1 MEALRAPRP
10 AAIMCAFW
18 PLIASTL
25 ISVAGG
31 LLSLTDHAYTEH
43 MARQIQIQ
51 NMDPAQEQTITRAV
65 SASTIV
71 VGLVVTVVM
80 WVLLA
85 FKVRAGRNWARDLVM
100 VFWLLGAVSLWAFFS
115 LYPTVVYQI
124 LAVVPSLLILAAIV
138 AMFRPQARVVFRGG
152 K

>member
-1 MEALRAPRP
+1 
-10 AAIMCAFW
+10 
-18 PLIASTL
+18 
-25 ISVAGG
+25 
-31 LLSLTDHAYTEH
+31 
-43 MARQIQIQ
+43 
-51 NMDPAQEQTITRAV
+51 
-65 SASTIV
+65 
-71 VGLVVTVVM
+71 
-80 WVLLA
+80 
-85 FKVRAGRNWARDLVM
+85 VM